1 MDGILNINKPVGLTS
16 HDVVARV
23 RRLLQ
28 QKRVGHAGTLD
39 PLASGVLPVC
49 LGLATRVADYLS
61 ESGKAYQAEVMLGV
75 ETDTYDREG
84 HIVSTQP
91 VPDLSRE
98 QIESVLR
105 SFIGPQLQV
114 PPAYSAVKLQGE
126 PAYRRA
132 RAGES
137 LKLEARPVVIE
148 RLALL
153 DWQKP
158 RLRLEIE
165 CSKGT
170 YIRSLAHD
178 LGQRLGCGA
187 HLSALL
193 RTRSGPLKLQ
203 ESVTLE
209 ELAEALAR
217 GDLERYLW
225 PLDIAL
231 QHYPAL
237 VLDRQTLQ
245 RVLHGNSFRAPEP
258 GPRSAS
264 PALASGAGEAGPQRG
279 EREGAPLARVCDEQ
293 GRTWALA
300 IWVPEKRLWQPTRVF
315 RPEGSS

>member
-23 RRLLQ
+23 RRLLRQ
-28 QKRVGHAGTLD
+28 QRVGHAGTLD

-49 LGLATRVADYLS
+49 VGLATRVADYLS
-61 ESGKAYQAEVMLGV
+61 ESGKAYQAEIVLGV

-84 HIVSTQP
+84 QVLNTQP
-91 VPDLSRE
+91 VPDITRE
-98 QIESVLR
+98 QIESLLR
-105 SFIGPQLQV
+105 TFLGPQLQV
-114 PPAYSAVKLQGE
+114 PPPYSAIKLQGE

-148 RLALL
+148 RLVLL
-153 DWQKP
+153 AWEKP
-158 RLRLEIE
+158 RLQLEIE

-187 HLSALL
+187 YLSALL
-193 RTRSGPLKLQ
+193 RTRSGPLTLQ
-203 ESVTLE
+203 ESITLE
-209 ELAEALAR
+209 QLAEALAS
-217 GDLERYLW
+217 GNLERYLL

-237 VLDRQTLQ
+237 VVDAKTLE
-245 RVLHGNSFRAPEP
+245 RVLHGNSFRAPGSE
-258 GPRSAS
+258 SDS
-264 PALASGAGEAGPQRG
+264 LTFALASSREQDGPHPGEQP
-279 EREGAPLARVCDEQ
+279 PLARVCDEQ

-300 IWVPEKRLWQPTRVF
+300 VWQPEQRLWHPMRVF
-315 RPEGSS
+315 RPERPS